1 MTMNIYYVDGKFL
14 PADQA
19 MIPVD
24 DLAILR
30 GIGVFDLLRTYNGR
44 PYFLKEHVSRLIHS
58 AREIHLDIPWTHGQ
72 VCNVVLKTLEK
83 NALEEANARIIVT
96 GGSSTDFLTPMGKP
110 RLLVLVSPLPKLPA
124 WWYSKGV
131 KIITMTARRNIPGAK
146 SINYLPA
153 AMALRQAKDQGAIE
167 AVYLDNNGNAL
178 EGSTSNLFAF
188 IDDKLVTPGKEI
200 LSGITRK
207 VVLEITATDFPAVI
221 RDLPSAEL
229 KAAQEVFITGTNKG
243 LVPVVQVDDTVIG
256 DGRPGPR
263 TKKIIALLETH
274 TTQQSA

>member
-58 AREIHLDIPWTHGQ
+58 AREIHLDIPWTHDQ
-72 VCNVVLKTLEK
+72 VCDVVLKTLEK

-207 VVLEITATDFPAVI
+207 VVLEIAATDFPAVI